1 MAFCWVIFI
10 ITKISWWWIK
20 EIPAKCVIWMKDVI
34 VLFFCWF
41 FSSLNSSRLARFQ
54 GGRRKFTYALEIF
67 KNFLAS
73 FSNSWEIVLSSCA
86 NSWELFWEYLVS
98 STLPW
103 KCRISAFQGHNLILR
118 RVNLPNL
125 PYAAHTRKIS
135 GLNRSK

>member
-1 MAFCWVIFI
+1 MRESFTYGILLSNFHHHKNIVMMNKRNSFEMCNLNERRHRFVLLLVFFI
-10 ITKISWWWIK
+10 SQLIPSRSLSRRKKKISH
-20 EIPAKCVIWMKDVI
+20 
-34 VLFFCWF
+34 
-41 FSSLNSSRLARFQ
+41 
-54 GGRRKFTYALEIF
+54 ALEIF

-125 PYAAHTRKIS
+125 PYAARTR
-135 GLNRSK
+135 